1 MRLKTDERGFTL
13 IEVLVVV
20 IIIAVLAALV
30 GPRLFGKVGMAK
42 QKAAAAQ
49 IELFRTALDSFRLD
63 TGRYPTTQEGLEALW
78 SQPSGIDIWAGPYL
92 NKPVPKDPWGH
103 EYVYTSPG
111 DHGEFDIISYGADGT
126 AGGDEEDADIVSWKN
141 L

>member
-1 MRLKTDERGFTL
+1 MQLKADERGFTL

-20 IIIAVLAALV
+20 VIIAVLAALV
-30 GPRLFGKVGMAK
+30 GPRLFAKVGMAK

-63 TGRYPTTQEGLEALW
+63 TGRYPSSQEGLEALW
-78 SQPSGIDIWAGPYL
+78 TKPTGIDIWAGPYL

-103 EYVYTSPG
+103 EYLYTSPG
-111 DHGEFDIISYGADGT
+111 EHGEFDIICYGADGT
-126 AGGDEEDADIVSWKN
+126 AGGDKDDTDIVSWKN